1 MYKRYP
7 VLFRITAISSL
18 LVLAPGCATWVTQE
32 VPPTTLLQQQ
42 RGSYSRV
49 RVVRTDGERVVLRNP
64 VIAGDSVAGRQVQRD
79 EPDRRIAIALSEV
92 QQLQT
97 IRTNLGQTALLVAGT
112 GAAIFLGLLYLIDR
126 GID

>member
-1 MYKRYP
+1 M
-7 VLFRITAISSL
+7 
-18 LVLAPGCATWVTQE
+18 
-32 VPPTTLLQQQ
+32 
-42 RGSYSRV
+42 
-49 RVVRTDGERVVLRNP
+49 LRNP